1 MVMHVHYQKSN
12 THIYLPTYTH
22 TMISCFVPCESH
34 THLVTEFITFND
46 SSLILITQWE
56 FRSQLHAQQFSNAF
70 LKQS

>member
-12 THIYLPTYTH
+12 THTYTH
-22 TMISCFVPCESH
+22 TMISCVVPCESH

-56 FRSQLHAQQFSNAF
+56 FRSQLHAAQQFSNAF
-70 LKQS
+70 LKHS